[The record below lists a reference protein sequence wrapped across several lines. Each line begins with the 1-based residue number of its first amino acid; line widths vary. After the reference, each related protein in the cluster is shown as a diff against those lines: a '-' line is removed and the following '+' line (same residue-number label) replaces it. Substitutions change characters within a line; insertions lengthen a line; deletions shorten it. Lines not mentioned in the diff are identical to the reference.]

1 MPIGPAMSATQE
13 NGEASGSVV
22 NQNQPEQN
30 NQSSMDIFLQRI
42 ETMLESKLDRKL
54 EVMKQE
60 LIVHFTNQ
68 GEGMNISGC

>member
-1 MPIGPAMSATQE
+1 MPIGLAMSATQE
-13 NGEASGSVV
+13 SGEASGGVGSHT
-22 NQNQPEQN
+22 QPEQD

-42 ETMLESKLDRKL
+42 ETMLENKLDRKL

-68 GEGMNISGC
+68 GEGMIISGC

>member
-1 MPIGPAMSATQE
+1 MSATQE
-13 NGEASGSVV
+13 GGEFSGDIG

-30 NQSSMDIFLQRI
+30 NQSSSNMDIFLQRI
-42 ETMLESKLDRKL
+42 ETMLDNKLDRKL

-68 GEGMNISGC
+68 GEGMLISGC